1 MARRFAAVMVVALVV
16 GCANDMH
23 VKFSTAQDDMPTGT
37 LVLLLSQPASDVT
50 VAVNGV
56 LVCESS
62 HTQRV
67 VVTGVPVGTAEV
79 VVAANGIDKQFH
91 AWVGTDHATTV
102 PLGVPDGTMGFV
114 KTLLGTVLTL
124 VAYQLIHG

>member
-1 MARRFAAVMVVALVV
+1 MVRVLLALLVV
-16 GCANDMH
+16 TGCAADIH
-23 VKFSTAQDDMPTGT
+23 AKFATAPPDMPTGT
-37 LVLLLSQPASDVT
+37 LVLLLSQPAGDVA

-56 LVCESS
+56 LVCDNA

-67 VVTGVPVGTAEV
+67 VVTGIPVGTAEV
-79 VVAANGIDKQFH
+79 MLAANGIDKQFH
-91 AWVGTDHATTV
+91 VWIGSDHATTV
-102 PLGVPDGTMGFV
+102 PLGVPDGTTSFF